1 LGAFSVTFSAQAENE
16 NAATIRRTMAA
27 SKPKKGS
34 RVEKAFW
41 PRLRCA
47 IETIA
52 GGGSGVMAQIL
63 PHVTENSPARREPN
77 AVSVAPLDR
86 SRTSFGMPNDP
97 PSIRQSKGQ
106 NNGFSMMIDA
116 LPQPAEAR

>member
-1 LGAFSVTFSAQAENE
+1 
-16 NAATIRRTMAA
+16 MAA
-27 SKPKKGS
+27 SEPKKGS
-34 RVEKAFW
+34 RAEKAFC

-52 GGGSGVMAQIL
+52 GGGSGVMAKVLGQL
-63 PHVTENSPARREPN
+63 TENPPARQEGDPRGREHHS
-77 AVSVAPLDR
+77 ACQWS
-86 SRTSFGMPNDP
+86 P

-116 LPQPAEAR
+116 LPQPPRSPADALDPSPVAAE